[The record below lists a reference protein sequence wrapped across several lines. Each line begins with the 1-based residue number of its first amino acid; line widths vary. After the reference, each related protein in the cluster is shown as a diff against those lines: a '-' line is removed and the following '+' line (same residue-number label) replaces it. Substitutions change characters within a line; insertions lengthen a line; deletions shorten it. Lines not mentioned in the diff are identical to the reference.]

1 MCGRPLILLDSSRER
16 GERIKVGLFLR
27 GNFLME
33 QGKAFPCLLLVPGA
47 GKLRMS
53 FPRAEV

>member
-1 MCGRPLILLDSSRER
+1 MDSSRER

-47 GKLRMS
+47 V
-53 FPRAEV
+53 EVEDELPKG

>member
-1 MCGRPLILLDSSRER
+1 MLLDSLPSEER

-33 QGKAFPCLLLVPGA
+33 QGKAFPCLFLVRVEGQ
-47 GKLRMS
+47 
-53 FPRAEV
+53 FPKG